1 MTILNKDGNVYVVK
15 GPNPLTKKQ
24 QNWEKNQLT
33 FHNFEW
39 EDINFNYKNKEKISK
54 PTKKKEEKKEIVEEE
69 PFVEPIKETPKPIK
83 QEEDE
88 KDFELPYIKY
98 KVLSHCLPTIVE
110 NKKDSF
116 YGESWKKIKY
126 GKKIIF
132 PLVVIEST
140 DLTFDFWTSD
150 PNEKINVKSIIYPFA
165 YEVHDSQS
173 GSYNKVPYDE
183 YRWWKIISKEEK
195 EGGWFF
201 RSVPSEVQPDFSD

>member
-15 GPNPLTKKQ
+15 GPNPLAKKQ
-24 QNWEKNQLT
+24 QSWDRNKLT

-39 EDINFNYKNKEKISK
+39 EDINFKYKNKEKISK
-54 PTKKKEEKKEIVEEE
+54 PIKKIKEQPIE
-69 PFVEPIKETPKPIK
+69 EPIKPIEEPVKPIKPIK
-83 QEEDE
+83 QEDK

-98 KVLSHCLPTIVE
+98 KVLSHCLPTIIE

-126 GKKIIF
+126 GKKIVI
-132 PLVVIEST
+132 PLVVIEAT

-165 YEVHDSQS
+165 YEVHNSQDDS
-173 GSYNKVPYDE
+173 YDKVPYDE
-183 YRWWKIISKEEK
+183 YRWWKITSKETK

-201 RSVPSEVQPDFSD
+201 KSVPSDIQPDFSD